1 MPYSTS
7 PTDILTSVAGT
18 LVAEQKFASIEEAL
32 KELALSAV
40 RGKAMVYQRRIKRLE
55 RKYSADFDTF
65 SADLVG
71 QATPA
76 EEDDW
81 LEWRS
86 ALRMFADWQ
95 QTYQDLLNDRVR

>member
-1 MPYSTS
+1 MSYSTS
-7 PTDILTSVAGT
+7 PADILTSVAGT
-18 LVAEQKFASIEEAL
+18 LVAKHKFANMEDAL
-32 KELALSAV
+32 KDLAISAV
-40 RGKAMVYQRRIKRLE
+40 RSKTMGYQRRIKRLE

-65 SADLVG
+65 STHLVG

-76 EEDDW
+76 QEDDW

-86 ALRMFADWQ
+86 ARRMLADWQ

>member
-1 MPYSTS
+1 MSYSTS

-18 LVAEQKFASIEEAL
+18 LVAEQKFATIEEAL

-40 RGKAMVYQRRIKRLE
+40 REKTMIYRRRIKRLE

-65 SADLVG
+65 SAHLMG
-71 QATPA
+71 QATPT

-81 LEWRS
+81 LAWRS
-86 ALRMFADWQ
+86 ARRMLADWQ
-95 QTYQDLLNDRVR
+95 KTYQDLRNDRVR